1 MPNVSRGAY
10 LVFVVSNLE
19 VIRESPQKPFR
30 SSFVRLTMEV

>member
-1 MPNVSRGAY
+1 
-10 LVFVVSNLE
+10 VSNLE